1 MGRVCWS
8 DLIRTSRTMG
18 RLIWFHVPP
27 LVRQKTAEEIAT
39 GKAMRTTEERM
50 KVMAEKRIALDLV
63 AGYVI
68 IIPCSRSQIIE
79 SAGSRSLQNIIY
91 EVSVLIF
98 SLLLTEF
105 HLFQGEMGIYF
116 E

>member
-39 GKAMRTTEERM
+39 GKAMRTTEELM

-68 IIPCSRSQIIE
+68 IIPWSWSQIIE
-79 SAGSRSLQNIIY
+79 LVRFAIATKHHLRGRR
-91 EVSVLIF
+91 F
-98 SLLLTEF
+98 DLLCTND
-105 HLFQGEMGIYF
+105 
-116 E
+116 